1 MFTTASTHSPIPST
15 GAVYPPT
22 LAPAFYQSPVFTRP
36 NDAKVAPFDGSFGD
50 YMRFETAFIA
60 KYVSNP
66 CYTGAD
72 QFLKLVE
79 LTGSHGKNFTTNQP
93 MDASGLQAALI
104 LMRDYYNNP
113 SRIRT
118 EVRRRLDSLP
128 AILQDP
134 KNPLRVLDCR
144 TAVSNIIACQTAIR
158 QLRDC
163 GTAPQYL
170 NEDFYRLIVKKM
182 PYAYASEYS
191 RANPVYRDT
200 HQMVAHCRERLREEE
215 NFDEDVQ
222 PTSAPPARTSSKGGR
237 AHVNTISGSSKS
249 KPPSANKTIKCLLC
263 EGPHYTFKCR
273 EGTVTERAAKVAQKR
288 LCRRCLRQGHQ
299 LPDCQSTYQ
308 CPCGSADHSSIIC
321 SVLENQRRAR
331 QQSASNNH
339 NGSSSSSSA
348 ASPASASSAPSSS
361 TSPKSSIASV
371 TVVDGEQPSSGG
383 TAEAETSVV
392 IPSGFYSQTVLVRVR
407 GLTVRALLDSGAQP
421 TVILRS
427 LAERLQL
434 PATPAALRVSG
445 ALGKKESQTLT
456 KEVTAKVESL
466 GGNQSL
472 NVNFYPVDDIDF
484 ECGHLPTPVISK
496 LRKSGFKLKHTSAQ
510 SMKEYPVSLII
521 GGGYHG
527 AVFRG
532 QGPRDVCPGF
542 SISRSIFGHVI
553 LGHVRGGS
561 AAAQVNTII
570 TEQQQKEYEAVS
582 GARPDYDADKK
593 EGQKYTAEY
602 IAKSVTFK
610 DGRYEVRMPRIE
622 PITNLGNNLSQAE
635 KRLKHLDSRL
645 RKLDLYEQYN
655 SNMQTY
661 IKEFAEPVPECD
673 TEEPTFYL
681 PHHAVYRPEKTTTKV
696 RVVFDG
702 ASHAPGQQPVNDYL
716 FKGFVPWNAQEAF
729 TRFRLGDTAVVADI
743 AKAYLMVGLH
753 PADRDLTRFLWYNEA
768 GEVVHYRF
776 TRVPFGLASSP
787 FQLAAVMQHHFDRY
801 RQEFADVIPLLEGN
815 FYVDDLLLAFPLS
828 AGIDLHHLR
837 ARVEE
842 LFRLGGFAITKW
854 ATNHP
859 VVRHQWTPDIT
870 ELKTLGHLW
879 SLEADT
885 ICPIANVGIPKAITK
900 RSLSSFLA
908 GIYDLAGIALPYVVS
923 LRLELRQLWQLGCDW
938 DDSLPEEISSRIRQ
952 LMEDSSNLSGTAVPR
967 NIIGEG
973 DHHLIVYSDASKD
986 AVGAVAYCRTSSSTR
1001 FIMAKASLSNQP
1013 DMPKAE
1019 LDGLFMAAR
1028 LAKLLKTFYSFS
1040 SISIYSDSKVNL
1052 DRLLQHPNKLASA
1065 VAVRIARLKRVV
1077 EADYLHVTSALNSAD
1092 IVSRG
1097 TTLTKLIKSPIWK
1110 SPAIEPS
1117 TCFHHHITAQVF
1129 TLAAQPVLPSECKCR
1144 PFDDFATMFDYY
1156 RAEAETMRKAAT
1168 SENEALSSADL
1179 DTITWQLIVQQSQQH
1194 FAEDITALKQQKP
1207 LPRQSRLANYN
1218 VNIDQ
1223 DGLLRLATR
1232 LQNHAGLTK
1241 DEIYPMVLSNVC
1253 CITRLIIEHFHD
1265 RGFHPGE
1272 SRTMSLVREKFF
1284 VLRSKRTVKAVVSR
1298 CQVCR
1303 RERGAR
1309 QTQLFGS
1316 LPSFR
1321 LTENLAPFTF
1331 TGIDLFGPI
1340 CVNAAIPYKRSGV
1353 IFVCAVTR
1361 AIHIELVTD
1370 QTADQFCLAL
1380 RRFMARRGVPEKV
1393 YSDNG
1398 SQLVKTRKQLLQYL
1412 SQVKTQHPEVE
1423 IRLQE
1428 WMLQAPGSPWRGG
1441 FYERLIGSVKRALK
1455 SVIYR
1460 RPRSAKKDINDAELQ
1475 TVLAEIEARVNDR
1488 PLFTI
1493 TDDNGEVV
1501 SVSPSSFL
1509 RGRRL
1514 STLPT
1519 VGIKGHSDLE
1529 RPDIIDA
1536 YLKNS
1541 RLVNGLWNSFRECY
1555 VKELRNYH
1563 QNYRRP
1569 GPQFHYRPGD
1579 VVLVTSNL
1587 PREQW
1592 PTAVIKEVFTSPDG
1606 IIRTAAVR
1614 MKLNGTLQTSN
1625 RDTKNLIPLEL
1636 VEEQHAAQNI
1646 TTTESSPTAEATE

>member
-1 MFTTASTHSPIPST
+1 MTSCWPSHCPLAST
-15 GAVYPPT
+15 
-22 LAPAFYQSPVFTRP
+22 
-36 NDAKVAPFDGSFGD
+36 
-50 YMRFETAFIA
+50 FITSEREW
-60 KYVSNP
+60 KS
-66 CYTGAD
+66 C
-72 QFLKLVE
+72 
-79 LTGSHGKNFTTNQP
+79 S
-93 MDASGLQAALI
+93 
-104 LMRDYYNNP
+104 
-113 SRIRT
+113 
-118 EVRRRLDSLP
+118 
-128 AILQDP
+128 
-134 KNPLRVLDCR
+134 
-144 TAVSNIIACQTAIR
+144 
-158 QLRDC
+158 
-163 GTAPQYL
+163 
-170 NEDFYRLIVKKM
+170 
-182 PYAYASEYS
+182 ASE
-191 RANPVYRDT
+191 
-200 HQMVAHCRERLREEE
+200 
-215 NFDEDVQ
+215 
-222 PTSAPPARTSSKGGR
+222 G
-237 AHVNTISGSSKS
+237 
-249 KPPSANKTIKCLLC
+249 
-263 EGPHYTFKCR
+263 
-273 EGTVTERAAKVAQKR
+273 
-288 LCRRCLRQGHQ
+288 
-299 LPDCQSTYQ
+299 
-308 CPCGSADHSSIIC
+308 
-321 SVLENQRRAR
+321 
-331 QQSASNNH
+331 
-339 NGSSSSSSA
+339 
-348 ASPASASSAPSSS
+348 
-361 TSPKSSIASV
+361 
-371 TVVDGEQPSSGG
+371 
-383 TAEAETSVV
+383 
-392 IPSGFYSQTVLVRVR
+392 
-407 GLTVRALLDSGAQP
+407 
-421 TVILRS
+421 
-427 LAERLQL
+427 LQL
-434 PATPAALRVSG
+434 PSG
-445 ALGKKESQTLT
+445 
-456 KEVTAKVESL
+456 
-466 GGNQSL
+466 
-472 NVNFYPVDDIDF
+472 P
-484 ECGHLPTPVISK
+484 P
-496 LRKSGFKLKHTSAQ
+496 
-510 SMKEYPVSLII
+510 
-521 GGGYHG
+521 
-527 AVFRG
+527 
-532 QGPRDVCPGF
+532 
-542 SISRSIFGHVI
+542 
-553 LGHVRGGS
+553 
-561 AAAQVNTII
+561 I
-570 TEQQQKEYEAVS
+570 T
-582 GARPDYDADKK
+582 RW
-593 EGQKYTAEY
+593 
-602 IAKSVTFK
+602 SVTS
-610 DGRYEVRMPRIE
+610 GR
-622 PITNLGNNLSQAE
+622 
-635 KRLKHLDSRL
+635 
-645 RKLDLYEQYN
+645 
-655 SNMQTY
+655 
-661 IKEFAEPVPECD
+661 
-673 TEEPTFYL
+673 PTS
-681 PHHAVYRPEKTTTKV
+681 P
-696 RVVFDG
+696 
-702 ASHAPGQQPVNDYL
+702 
-716 FKGFVPWNAQEAF
+716 
-729 TRFRLGDTAVVADI
+729 
-743 AKAYLMVGLH
+743 
-753 PADRDLTRFLWYNEA
+753 
-768 GEVVHYRF
+768 
-776 TRVPFGLASSP
+776 SS
-787 FQLAAVMQHHFDRY
+787 
-801 RQEFADVIPLLEGN
+801 
-815 FYVDDLLLAFPLS
+815 
-828 AGIDLHHLR
+828 
-837 ARVEE
+837 
-842 LFRLGGFAITKW
+842 
-854 ATNHP
+854 
-859 VVRHQWTPDIT
+859 
-870 ELKTLGHLW
+870 KTLGHLW
-879 SLEADT
+879 NMEVDT
-885 ICPIANVGIPKAITK
+885 ICPIANVGIPEAITK

-908 GIYDLAGIALPYVVS
+908 GIYDLAGIALPYIVS

-938 DDSLPEEISSRIRQ
+938 DDSLPEEVSSRIRQ
-952 LMEDSSNLSGTAVPR
+952 LMEDSSNLAGTAVPR

-973 DHHLIVYSDASKD
+973 EHHLIVYSDASKD

-1001 FIMAKASLSNQP
+1001 FIMAKASLSTQP

-1028 LAKLLKTFYSFS
+1028 LAKLLETFYSFK

-1065 VAVRIARLKRVV
+1065 VAVRIARLKRVI

-1144 PFDDFATMFDYY
+1144 PFDDFATMFDFY
-1156 RAEAETMRKAAT
+1156 RAEAETMRKAAAR
-1168 SENEALSSADL
+1168 ENEALSSTDL

-1265 RGFHPGE
+1265 RGLPP
-1272 SRTMSLVREKFF
+1272 
-1284 VLRSKRTVKAVVSR
+1284 
-1298 CQVCR
+1298 R
-1303 RERGAR
+1303 RKSHHEFGAR
-1309 QTQLFGS
+1309 EV
-1316 LPSFR
+1316 FR
-1321 LTENLAPFTF
+1321 FEVQAHREGRRLQNLAPFTF